1 MFKALTKVGS
11 MACRILELAGTPI
24 DDRYS
29 LCVCP
34 CTGVFAIVEFSRKN
48 PGETPAGGFR
58 GPRRRWFDM
67 LLKPAW
73 HSTL

>member
-48 PGETPAGGFR
+48 PGETPAGGFSR
-58 GPRRRWFDM
+58 AA
-67 LLKPAW
+67 PALVR
-73 HSTL
+73 HAVEARLA